1 MEVYTV
7 KQAAKK
13 LHVCVKTLYS
23 YINEEGLTSS
33 KVRGRRLFTDK
44 DIEAFLNKG
53 RA

>member
-1 MEVYTV
+1 MEIYTV
-7 KQAAKK
+7 KEASKK
-13 LHVCVKTLYS
+13 LNVCVKTLYN

-33 KVRGRRLFTDK
+33 KPRGRRFFTDK